1 MLFYNCLAQ
10 KDNGTEENKFKP
22 LIETYAIFNNLRED
36 LLAKEDHY
44 KLYNDGAYNYKKQ
57 I

>member
-1 MLFYNCLAQ
+1 MLFYNCLTQ
-10 KDNGTEENKFKP
+10 KDNGIEENKFKP
-22 LIETYAIFNNLRED
+22 LIEKYAIFNNLRED

-44 KLYNDGAYNYKKQ
+44 KLYNDGAYEYKKQ